1 MKKSLRKLN
10 CSKKK
15 FKLFNDSGDAIGSS
29 RDSAYGTTLF
39 PFSFQ
44 LSKLQFQLVNT
55 LKRFPGAWEFPD
67 LNRLTST
74 PDESHF
80 PRKIKLCRNS
90 DSIGIRILSNF
101 SMNFPIGHQVLAED
115 DVSCDEVEG
124 LFIQKY
130 SSSKN
135 QKKIQKIRKK
145 PEKSFFLRI

>member
-1 MKKSLRKLN
+1 M
-10 CSKKK
+10 
-15 FKLFNDSGDAIGSS
+15 
-29 RDSAYGTTLF
+29 
-39 PFSFQ
+39 
-44 LSKLQFQLVNT
+44 
-55 LKRFPGAWEFPD
+55 KRFPGAWEFPD
-67 LNRLTST
+67 LNRLTLT

-101 SMNFPIGHQVLAED
+101 PMNFPIGHQVLAED

-145 PEKSFFLRI
+145 PEKSEKNLKKSRDFLKDLKSVFESEKLFEFNVYVLYVYL